1 MNIMPKIDP
10 SGDWETVLAGVTVAD
25 TITTIRTIRIWAD
38 GGTITYTDSS
48 GKTTTDMPVYGGELL
63 PVYGR
68 TLNITA
74 TGTNIS
80 LLR

>member
-1 MNIMPKIDP
+1 MPQTYP
-10 SGDWETVLAGVTVAD
+10 SGDWETVLAGVTTAD
-25 TITTIRTIRIWAD
+25 TITAIKTIRVWSD
-38 GGTITYTDSS
+38 GGTITFTCGGAN
-48 GKTTTDMPVYGGELL
+48 GKTTTDMPIYGGELI

-68 TLNITA
+68 LINVTA

>member
-1 MNIMPKIDP
+1 MPKTDP
-10 SGDWETVLAGVTVAD
+10 SGNWETVLAGVTIAD
-25 TITTIRTIRIWAD
+25 VVVPVNTIRVWAD
-38 GGTITYTDSS
+38 GGTITFTCD
-48 GKTTTDMPVYGGELL
+48 GLGGRTTTDMPVFGGELI

-68 TLNITA
+68 LTNVTA